1 MKTGVYSVGG
11 TRASVN
17 RKVYTLADF
26 ALNVASGDTKDLT
39 SDGNFE
45 VGYELD
51 IEDGLGELFGRG
63 MNENPLQAQ
72 GFIGVRFVSDT
83 PGAGDKA
90 DGRYRLA
97 VRNAQGRRLYNL
109 YEGDLANDDLFT
121 GAAGSGSEKDRR
133 DRQPFPLTSNAFETE
148 PHVITID
155 FNVSSDITIDNA
167 EEETAAKI
175 DGFRAEALE

>member
-1 MKTGVYSVGG
+1 MKTGVYAVGG

-17 RKVYTLADF
+17 RKVFTLADF
-26 ALNVASGDTKDLT
+26 ALNASGDTKDLT
-39 SDGNFE
+39 ADGNFE

-63 MNENPLQAQ
+63 VNENPLQAQ
-72 GFIGVRFVSDT
+72 GFIGVRFVDDGES
-83 PGAGDKA
+83 AAA

-121 GAAGSGSEKDRR
+121 GAAGAGSEKDRR

-155 FNVSSDITIDNA
+155 FNVSSDITVDNA
-167 EEETAAKI
+167 EDETAAKI

>member
-1 MKTGVYSVGG
+1 MKTGVYAVGG

-17 RKVYTLADF
+17 RKVFTLADF
-26 ALNVASGDTKDLT
+26 DLNASGTTKDLT
-39 SDGNFE
+39 ADGNFE

-63 MNENPLQAQ
+63 LNENPLQAQ
-72 GFIGVRFVSDT
+72 GFIGVRFVDDGQS
-83 PGAGDKA
+83 AAA

-155 FNVSSDITIDNA
+155 FNVSSDITVDNA
-167 EEETAAKI
+167 EDETAAKI